1 MKQTVES
8 SAGEICR
15 PSVAELSVVFH
26 ALAGWARVIVGI
38 AILLPLAGCNKSNQ
52 NLAPVSG
59 RVSLDGK
66 PQPSTKVF
74 FQPDGEKSPSMGRTD
89 NDGRYVLG
97 YKRGVEGG
105 MVGWNTVRIETATA
119 VTRGPQLIPAR
130 YNDQSELRREVK
142 PGKNTFDFELTT
154 TTK

>member
-1 MKQTVES
+1 MKRTGES
-8 SAGEICR
+8 STGEICR
-15 PSVAELSVVFH
+15 PSVAELSVICN
-26 ALAGWARVIVGI
+26 ASADWARAIVGI
-38 AILLPLAGCNKSNQ
+38 AIFLSLAGCNKSNQ

-59 RVSLDGK
+59 RVTLDGK
-66 PQPSTKVF
+66 PQASTKVI

-89 NDGRYVLG
+89 NDGRYQLG

-119 VTRGPQLIPAR
+119 VTHGPQLIPAR

-142 PGKNTFDFELTT
+142 PGKNTFDFELKTE
-154 TTK
+154 K